1 MLLGRQDALH
11 AGQKCS
17 QTKLNHSLLLQY
29 GLYSAFMGSFVYCLF
44 GPTKEI
50 TIGPV
55 AVLALLTAEHA
66 GGDPGLAVLLTFLSG
81 LIITLLGALNLGN
94 VLRTLTARYP
104 SDTTLCDRVLFLE
117 HESPR
122 LAHGF
127 TTHPARFRS
136 K

>member
-1 MLLGRQDALH
+1 MH

-81 LIITLLGALNLGN
+81 LIITLLGVLNLGN
-94 VLRTLTARYP
+94 VCSLYTGSFYRA
-104 SDTTLCDRVLFLE
+104 LF
-117 HESPR
+117 HEAESLS
-122 LAHGF
+122 LAQGF
-127 TTHPARFRS
+127 TIHRARFRS